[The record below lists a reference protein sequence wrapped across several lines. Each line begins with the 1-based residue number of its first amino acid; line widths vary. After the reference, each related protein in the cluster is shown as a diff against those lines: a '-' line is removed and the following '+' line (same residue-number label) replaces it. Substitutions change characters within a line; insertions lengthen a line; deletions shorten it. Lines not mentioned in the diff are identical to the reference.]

1 MNKAAAFFVT
11 LAIAAFVGVADSNVL
26 EREAG
31 VAEGSA
37 GSAGI
42 LIEHYQQQPREGKCY
57 QIKTHANFVPSCPIN
72 GY

>member
-1 MNKAAAFFVT
+1 MYAPFVI

-42 LIEHYQQQPREGKCY
+42 KVEHYEQQPREGKYY
-57 QIKTHANFVPSCPIN
+57 QIKYTQIVFLPVP
-72 GY
+72 

>member
-1 MNKAAAFFVT
+1 MYKTDAPLVI
-11 LAIAAFVGVADSNVL
+11 LAIATFVGVADSNVL

-42 LIEHYQQQPREGKCY
+42 QIEKYEQQPREGKY
-57 QIKTHANFVPSCPIN
+57 YSFKQMQVVLLHVPKILL
-72 GY
+72 

>member
-1 MNKAAAFFVT
+1 MYQAAASFVT

-31 VAEGSA
+31 AAEGSA

-42 LIEHYQQQPREGKCY
+42 QVKHYEQQPREGK
-57 QIKTHANFVPSCPIN
+57 
-72 GY
+72 